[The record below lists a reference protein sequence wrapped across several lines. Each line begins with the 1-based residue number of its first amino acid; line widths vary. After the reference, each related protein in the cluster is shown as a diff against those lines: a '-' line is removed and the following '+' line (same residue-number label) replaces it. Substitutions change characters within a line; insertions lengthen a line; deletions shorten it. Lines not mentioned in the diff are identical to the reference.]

1 MVKRKS
7 LDDTD
12 PECGK
17 GIPFPIQTFLW
28 RQTSAFLR
36 PKLGKQYEASCV
48 SFERVLVE
56 NKLHGLSPALSEAI
70 QSISRWELVQAALP
84 HVLHC
89 TAILLSNRN
98 KLGHQDKL
106 GVAETKLLHTL
117 HWMLLE
123 AAQECNHEP
132 SLGHGWS
139 GGSSS
144 SAFLQ
149 PLGMGN
155 QGSPPGRVGQ
165 SCPGSGTG
173 SGSGVPRRS
182 GSLEEDEHARNKLF
196 HKSMATVELF
206 VFLFAPLI
214 HRIKES
220 DLTFRLASGL
230 VLWQPMWEH
239 RQPDVPAF
247 SALIKPVRNIV
258 TAKRN
263 SPVNNQCSPC
273 GSSNQGQM
281 GFQVVCETA
290 QSDSSSPGAGEQ
302 SCRRGNSVERGGPSR
317 PQAPPHDKGVSKK
330 KTSAPVGI
338 PFSLAQR
345 ARYATYFDVAVLRC
359 LLQPHWTEE
368 GVHWAL
374 MFYLQR
380 LRQILEERPE
390 RPPEPLIPPLPRPR
404 SSSMV
409 AATPSLVNT
418 HKTQDM
424 SLKSNE
430 EAKSLSSETFSKV
443 SMTNLRRPA
452 VPDLSSD
459 LGMNLF
465 KKFKNRREDRE
476 RKGSIPFHH
485 TGKKRQRRM
494 GVPFLLH
501 DDHLDVSP
509 TRSTFSFGSFS
520 GVGDDRRALERG
532 GWQATIMGKFTR
544 RGSSDTAADADS
556 LSVKHSHSHHSLL
569 RDLPDHSN
577 SHSDNTVHAKGDVRS
592 QISTITMATFNTTV
606 ASFNVGYADF
616 FTEHMKKLCNP
627 VSIPEIPTEPLACA
641 NLPRSFTDSCIN
653 YSCLEEGDSI
663 EGTNNFILKN
673 GMLDLT
679 AILRALYAVL
689 THDISSRIC
698 DVSLNIIDCLLQL
711 GVVPGMGKKLTK
723 PKDKE
728 NDEMRLPKEGANQ
741 SLGGAQGGVSGGC
754 MGAAP
759 GGGGGDGGGGS
770 GGSGGGSGGSGGGS
784 RDDVTENKKKDGKD
798 DGSLLSTHRL
808 ALTMLIK
815 IVKSLGCAYGCGEG
829 HRGLSGDRLRMQ
841 AQNCLTNLY
850 KLDKVQFR
858 QTMRDYVNKDSLNNI
873 VDFLHALL
881 GFCMEPVTDKYG
893 SAGER
898 SRREKK
904 RNLDKAGFGNN
915 FTTGDNKSLAQN
927 MEAVVVGCMFK
938 SLITRCA
945 STTHELHSPENLGL
959 YCDIRQLVQFIKES
973 HGNVFRRVALS
984 ALLDSA
990 EKLATAKKP
999 EEKEEIV
1006 IIKQTMPRRSEVGVS
1021 GEKGA
1026 QPSTAADECRSCI
1039 SSRPPQTPEHDDQIP
1054 GALLGRKDF
1063 WRKMFKSQSA
1073 ASDTSSQSEQDTS
1086 ECTTAHSGTTTD
1098 RRSRSRSR
1106 RISLRKKLKLPI
1118 GNWLKR
1124 SSLSGL
1130 TDGVEDLLDISSVD
1144 RLSFIRQSSKVKFTS
1159 NVKLSEVG
1167 GVEYGR
1173 DEEENFFKRLGKWR
1187 SGRRNPSKLHHT
1199 EEKDGP
1205 QGFQERLAA
1214 SQEAMKNKNVV
1225 NLGAIRQGMKRFQF
1239 LLNCC
1244 EPGTIPDAS
1253 ILAAALDLEAPVV
1266 ARASLFLECARFVHR
1281 CNRGNWPEWMKGHH
1295 VNITKRGLSRGR
1307 SPIVGNKRNQKLQW
1321 NAAKHFCQWGDA
1333 IGTRLSELCHSDS
1346 ESPANI
1352 LGFIYDEETKRRMR
1366 KEDEEEDFLDDNTV
1380 NPTKCGCPF
1389 ALKMAACQL
1398 LLEITTFLRETFP
1411 CLPRP
1416 RTEPQVDLDSGR
1428 LRLNPELG
1436 RHRYERK
1443 ISFAGILDDEDGHDS
1458 LNSSSHTLKSDTPS
1472 DEKKVQE
1479 PLAPIRKIRIGG
1491 SRLLQ
1496 IKGAR
1501 SFKVKKGGSL
1511 SSIRRAGSLKST
1523 KMPRQDSESENDEG
1537 LLSQSRDT
1545 VTDIGS
1551 PWSTSEPSIEPE
1563 GSGGTGGPED
1573 NYHRNMSWLHIMI
1586 LLCNQQSFICT
1597 HVEFCHPRC
1606 YQHHSRS
1613 CARLVRAVKLLY
1625 GETVDSLREDR
1636 AGNVSGRAKRNKE
1649 CSDKS
1654 SLRTP
1659 SMKRRPT
1666 DSNADGKKDTGML
1679 KYIRNQVM
1687 SLAPAPLSLLIKAA
1701 PILTEDMYGDVQPAA
1716 WELLLSV
1723 DEHMA
1728 AAAAAMFLLCAVKV
1742 PDAVTE
1748 MMMAEFQHAEAS
1760 QRINSVFKFY
1770 TLWRFRYQVWPRMEE
1785 GAQQIFKIP
1794 PPSINFTLPSPI
1806 LGMPCVPM
1814 FDPPWVPSNTGSVQD
1829 PINEDNSKSFSAR
1842 AVSRSHQRAE
1852 HILKN
1857 LQQEE
1862 EKRRLGRE
1870 ASIIT
1875 AIPVA
1880 QEACYEPTCGPPP
1893 EQEEEEEAVNLAS
1906 RRMSVTPSC
1915 ASSNSH
1921 RNYSFRRGS
1930 VWSVRSVA
1938 SAEDEENA
1946 TEHTPTHHMLQ
1957 PPQAVFPACIC
1968 AAVLPIVHLMEDGE
1982 VREDGVAV
1990 SAVAQQI
1997 LWNCLIEDPALV
2009 LRHFLEKLTV
2019 SNRQDE
2025 LMYMLRKLLMNI
2037 GDLPAQTSHILFN
2050 YLVGLIM
2057 YFVRTPCEWGMDAI
2071 SATLTFLWEVVGYVE
2086 GLFFK
2091 DLKQTMKKEQCEVK
2105 LLVTASMPGTKT
2117 LVVHGQNECDI
2128 PTQLPVHEDT
2138 QFEALLKECLEF
2150 FNIPEA
2156 RSAHYFLMD
2165 KRWNLIH
2172 YSKTFVRDIYPFR
2185 RSVSPQ
2191 LNLVHMLPEK
2201 GQELIQK
2208 QVFSR
2213 KLEEVGRVLFLISL
2227 TQNMPAVHKQSH
2239 VSLLQED
2246 LLRLPSFPRTA
2257 IDGEFSLF
2265 SEPQGKELFGLDTLH
2280 KVLWIKLLEEMF
2292 LGMPSEYP
2300 WGDEIMLFLNVFNGA
2315 LLLHPE
2321 DSSLLRQYTAT
2332 AINTAVHFNH
2342 LFSLSGYQW
2351 ILPTMLQAYADYE
2364 SNPLLRQGIEFCCRQ
2379 FYILHRKPFI
2389 LQLFAS
2395 VAPLLEF
2402 TTSTSTGLS
2411 KGVSAQCLFDLLV
2424 SLEGETLDAL
2434 DALELVKAEKPL
2446 RSLDFCYGNEDL
2458 AFSITESIKLC
2469 VTVVAYAPESFRS
2482 LQMLMVLEALVPC
2495 FLQKLKSNTMT
2506 MESASAARDEIA
2518 AIAALATSLQALLYS
2533 SETLTRPMT
2542 APQLSRCDQGHKG
2555 ATTANHAMSGGPN
2568 TSRLVS
2574 NIRDNLHLLEEGQG
2588 MPREELDE
2596 RIAREEFRRPRESL
2610 LNICTEFYKH
2620 CGPRLKILQNV
2631 AGEPRVTALE
2641 LLDIKSHMRLAEIA
2655 HALLKLAPY
2664 DTLTME
2670 SRGLRRYITEMLPIT
2685 DWSAETV
2692 RPALILILKRLDRM
2706 FNKIHKMP
2714 TLRCA
2719 RPQAL
2724 CTRSV
2729 AALRALYSFTTVPLL
2744 WRNSGVKSSSCLPV
2758 SSLAGHATPWGVSLF
2773 LSPVSAAASLGMC
2786 APACV
2791 CPSDLDVVCLRRTA
2805 KVVRLLLL
2813 ALLIDVFVSSS
2824 VSAFTRQPIISFLP
2838 HLRSLINV
2846 CVNLVMGVVGPS
2858 SVADGLPLLHLSPYL
2873 SPPLP
2878 FSTAVVRLVALQI
2891 QALKDDFPLSHV
2903 ISPFTNQ
2910 ERREG
2915 MLLNLLIPFV
2925 LTVGSGSKGQ
2935 SPGTQ
2940 DSPHLEQPEHVQ
2952 DQELHAG
2959 CLPAHCSTPGD
2970 QGKDLRREG
2979 LAESTSQAAYLAL
2992 KVVLVCFE
3000 RQLGNQWYRLSL
3012 QVKEMALRKVGGL
3025 AFWDFIDFI
3034 VRTRIPI
3041 FVLLRPYIQCK
3052 LLTQPADSQE
3062 EITARHH
3069 IADQLERRFIPR
3081 PLCKS
3086 SLFAEFNNELKI
3098 LKEAVHSGSAYQGK
3112 TSISTVGTSTS
3123 AYRLSLATM
3132 SRSNT
3137 GTGTVWEQESQP
3149 SRQPSQDTL
3158 SRTDEDEEPEQEE
3171 NDSISIPSVVSEHEA
3186 FLPRIISQRR
3196 FSSYATGNAS
3206 AQSEPGTRSTMLP
3219 SQSEPNVLDESQGLE
3234 EGNLSRVASVQSEP
3248 GQQNLLL
3255 QPPLG
3260 RNRGLR
3266 QLRRPL
3272 LSIPKNEPRGAGRSG
3287 ARLSATRRSI
3297 QPKNKI
3303 LATHGGDQKRV
3314 VTFTET
3320 QQEAQTKP
3328 PVPAGADAQPE
3339 VRKAS
3344 PAPPSTPPAS
3354 SGASF
3359 SATVKA
3365 DLHSPSRKQLSIS
3378 TESKEKREQW
3388 SLRSS
3393 LSPRGSISRGST
3405 PTPPSR
3411 SCSPVPPPHPIS
3423 RTCSPLPPPPL
3434 PILGIH
3440 PCANFPQQG
3449 ASSCS
3454 TPESPEDLDT
3464 TALLGRNTDTLLHIS
3479 EDNGGTENPLLV
3491 PLLVPL
3497 LSPRH
3502 SPALPSRRSPLPLSP
3517 VDLDLDE
3524 SHV

>member
-7 LDDTD
+7 LDENE

-17 GIPFPIQTFLW
+17 GVPFPIQTFLW

-89 TAILLSNRN
+89 TSILLSNRN

-139 GGSSS
+139 GGGSGSS

-149 PLGMGN
+149 LN
-155 QGSPPGRVGQ
+155 QSSSPGA
-165 SCPGSGTG
+165 PGSGSALGG
-173 SGSGVPRRS
+173 SGPQR
-182 GSLEEDEHARNKLF
+182 GSSLMEEDEHARTKLF
-196 HKSMATVELF
+196 HKSMVTVELF

-230 VLWQPMWEH
+230 VIWQPMWEH
-239 RQPDVPAF
+239 RQPDIAAF
-247 SALIKPVRNIV
+247 TSLIKPVRNIV

-273 GSSNQGQM
+273 GSGNPGPT
-281 GFQVVCETA
+281 GFQVVCEAA
-290 QSDSSSPGAGEQ
+290 QSDSSSPAAGER
-302 SCRRGNSVERGGPSR
+302 SCRRGNSVEKGGPS
-317 PQAPPHDKGVSKK
+317 QQPPLVKGPSKK
-330 KTSAPVGI
+330 KTSAPAGL
-338 PFSLAQR
+338 PTSLAQR

-359 LLQPHWTEE
+359 LLQPHWLEE

-374 MFYLQR
+374 MYYLQR

-390 RPPEPLIPPLPRPR
+390 RTSEPLVAPLPRPR

-424 SLKSNE
+424 SLKCNE
-430 EAKSLSSETFSKV
+430 EGKSLSSETFARV
-443 SMTNLRRPA
+443 SLTNLRRQA

-459 LGMNLF
+459 LGMNIF
-465 KKFKNRREDRE
+465 KKFKNRRDDRE
-476 RKGSIPFHH
+476 RKGSIPYHH
-485 TGKKRQRRM
+485 AGKKRQRRM

-501 DDHLDVSP
+501 EDHLDVSP

-520 GVGDDRRALERG
+520 GLGDDRRVVDRG

-544 RGSSDTAADADS
+544 RGSTDTAADADS
-556 LSVKHSHSHHSLL
+556 LSAKHSHSHHSLL
-569 RDLPDHSN
+569 RDMPDHSN
-577 SHSDNTVHAKGDVRS
+577 SHSDNTVKEVRS
-592 QISTITMATFNTTV
+592 QISTITMAAFNTTV

-627 VSIPEIPTEPLACA
+627 VAVPELPVEPLACA
-641 NLPRSFTDSCIN
+641 NLPRSLTDSCIN
-653 YSCLEEGDSI
+653 YSCLEEGENI
-663 EGTNNFILKN
+663 EGTNNFVLKN

-689 THDISSRIC
+689 SHDISSRVC
-698 DVSLNIIDCLLQL
+698 DVALNLIDCLLQL
-711 GVVPGMGKKLTK
+711 GVVPGMGKKLSK
-723 PKDKE
+723 PDNKE
-728 NDEMRLPKEGANQ
+728 NLEARSKDSASQGLG
-741 SLGGAQGGVSGGC
+741 GGAQGGGPIA
-754 MGAAP
+754 GA
-759 GGGGGDGGGGS
+759 GGGGDGGGGGG
-770 GGSGGGSGGSGGGS
+770 GGSGGGSGQGSK
-784 RDDVTENKKKDGKD
+784 DDVKNNKDNDKKEETSG
-798 DGSLLSTHRL
+798 LSTHRL
-808 ALTMLIK
+808 ALCMLIK

-850 KLDKVQFR
+850 KLDKLQFR
-858 QTMRDYVNKDSLNNI
+858 QTMRDHVNKDSLNNI

-881 GFCMEPVTDKYG
+881 GFCMEPITDKYG

-898 SRREKK
+898 SRRAKK
-904 RNLDKAGFGNN
+904 RNIDKAGFGNN
-915 FTTGDNKSLAQN
+915 FTTGDNKSVAQN

-959 YCDIRQLVQFIKES
+959 YCDIRQLVQFIKEA

-990 EKLATAKKP
+990 EKVTAAKKP
-999 EEKEEIV
+999 DDKEEG
-1006 IIKQTMPRRSEVGVS
+1006 KQAGLRSE
-1021 GEKGA
+1021 E
-1026 QPSTAADECRSCI
+1026 
-1039 SSRPPQTPEHDDQIP
+1039 QIP

-1130 TDGVEDLLDISSVD
+1130 ADGVEDLLDISSVD

-1159 NVKLSEVG
+1159 AVKLSEG
-1167 GVEYGR
+1167 GAAGPEYGR

-1205 QGFQERLAA
+1205 HSFQERLAA
-1214 SQEAMKNKNVV
+1214 SQEALKNKNVV

-1295 VNITKRGLSRGR
+1295 VNITKKGLSRGR
-1307 SPIVGNKRNQKLQW
+1307 SPTVGNKRNQKLQW

-1352 LGFIYDEETKRRMR
+1352 LGFIYDEESKRRMR
-1366 KEDEEEDFLDDNTV
+1366 KEDEDEDYLDDNTV

-1416 RTEPQVDLDSGR
+1416 RAEPLVDLDSCR
-1428 LRLNPELG
+1428 LRLDPELG

-1458 LNSSSHTLKSDTPS
+1458 LNSSSHTLKSDTTC
-1472 DEKKVQE
+1472 DDKKSQE
-1479 PLAPIRKIRIGG
+1479 AQAPVRKIRIGG

-1501 SFKVKKGGSL
+1501 SFRVKKGGSL

-1523 KMPRQDSESENDEG
+1523 KLSRQDSESENEEG
-1537 LLSQSRDT
+1537 LLSQTQSRDT

-1551 PWSTSEPSIEPE
+1551 PFSTSEPSIEPE
-1563 GSGGTGGPED
+1563 GPSSGGAED

-1597 HVEFCHPRC
+1597 HVDYCHPRC

-1613 CARLVRAVKLLY
+1613 CARLVRAIKLVY
-1625 GETVDSLREDR
+1625 GETVDSLREDS
-1636 AGNVSGRAKRNKE
+1636 ATSGNIGARAKKTKE

-1654 SLRTP
+1654 CLRTP

-1666 DSNADGKKDTGML
+1666 DSNTEGKKDTGML

-1687 SLAPAPLSLLIKAA
+1687 SLSPAPLSLLTKAA
-1701 PILTEDMYGDVQPAA
+1701 PILTDDMYGDIQPAA

-1728 AAAAAMFLLCAVKV
+1728 AAAAALFLLCAVKV
-1742 PDAVTE
+1742 PDTVTE
-1748 MMMAEFQHAEAS
+1748 MMMAEFQHQEAC
-1760 QRINSVFKFY
+1760 QRINSILKFY

-1806 LGMPCVPM
+1806 LGMPCVPI
-1814 FDPPWVPSNTGSVQD
+1814 FDPPWVPQNTGSVQD
-1829 PINEDNSKSFSAR
+1829 PINEDQSKSFSAR

-1880 QEACYEPTCGPPP
+1880 QEACYEPTCSPPP
-1893 EQEEEEEAVNLAS
+1893 EQEEEAEEVVNLAS
-1906 RRMSVTPSC
+1906 RRLSVSPSC

-1930 VWSVRSVA
+1930 VWSVRSLA
-1938 SAEDEENA
+1938 SVEDEENT

-2025 LMYMLRKLLMNI
+2025 LIYMLRKLLLNI

-2172 YSKTFVRDIYPFR
+2172 YSKTYVRDIYPFR

-2191 LNLVHMLPEK
+2191 LNLVHMLPDK

-2227 TQNMPAVHKQSH
+2227 TQHMPAVHKQSH

-2257 IDGEFSLF
+2257 IDAEFSLF
-2265 SEPQGKELFGLDTLH
+2265 NEPQGKELFGLDTLH

-2300 WGDEIMLFLNVFNGA
+2300 WGDEMMLFLNVFNGA

-2321 DSSLLRQYTAT
+2321 DSALLRQYTAT

-2351 ILPTMLQAYADYE
+2351 ILPTMLQVYADYE
-2364 SNPLLRQGIEFCCRQ
+2364 SDPLLRQGIEFCCRQ
-2379 FYILHRKPFI
+2379 FYILHRKPFV

-2424 SLEGETLDAL
+2424 SLEGETQDAL

-2458 AFSITESIKLC
+2458 TFSITEAIKLC

-2495 FLQKLKSNTMT
+2495 FLQKLKSNTTT

-2533 SETLTRPMT
+2533 SEALTRPMT
-2542 APQLSRCDQGHKG
+2542 APQMSRCDQGHKG
-2555 ATTANHAMSGGPN
+2555 GTTANHAMAGGVN
-2568 TSRLVS
+2568 T
-2574 NIRDNLHLLEEGQG
+2574 RDNLHLLEEGQG

-2631 AGEPRVTALE
+2631 AGEPRVIALE

-2670 SRGLRRYITEMLPIT
+2670 SRGLRRYIMEMLPIT
-2685 DWSAETV
+2685 DWSSEAV

-2724 CTRSV
+2724 CTRRQV
-2729 AALRALYSFTTVPLL
+2729 E
-2744 WRNSGVKSSSCLPV
+2744 WE
-2758 SSLAGHATPWGVSLF
+2758 
-2773 LSPVSAAASLGMC
+2773 AASNLIEGI
-2786 APACV
+2786 
-2791 CPSDLDVVCLRRTA
+2791 CLT
-2805 KVVRLLLL
+2805 LQ
-2813 ALLIDVFVSSS
+2813 
-2824 VSAFTRQPIISFLP
+2824 RQPIISFLP

-2925 LTVGSGSKGQ
+2925 LTVGSGSK
-2935 SPGTQ
+2935 
-2940 DSPHLEQPEHVQ
+2940 DSPHLEQPEIFLLLQTVINILLPPRIISTSRTKNFML
-2952 DQELHAG
+2952 DAS
-2959 CLPAHCSTPGD
+2959 PAHCSTPGD
-2970 QGKDLRREG
+2970 PGKDLRREG

-3000 RQLGNQWYRLSL
+3000 RSLGNQWYRLSL

-3041 FVLLRPYIQCK
+3041 FVLLRPFIQCK

-3158 SRTDEDEEPEQEE
+3158 SRTDEDDEE

-3186 FLPRIISQRR
+3186 FLPRVMSQRR
-3196 FSSYATGNAS
+3196 FSSHATGTA
-3206 AQSEPGTRSTMLP
+3206 AAPPEGPRTTMLP
-3219 SQSEPNVLDESQGLE
+3219 SQSEPNVLDESQGLLQ

-3248 GQQNLLL
+3248 GQQNLLI

-3260 RNRGLR
+3260 RKRGLR

-3272 LSIPKNEPRGAGRSG
+3272 LSIPKNEPRGRSG
-3287 ARLSATRRSI
+3287 ARLSTTRRSI
-3297 QPKNKI
+3297 QPKNKP
-3303 LATHGGDQKRV
+3303 LAQGDQKRS
-3314 VTFTET
+3314 VTFTEN
-3320 QQEAQTKP
+3320 QGAAGKP
-3328 PVPAGADAQPE
+3328 PTPGTAEPPADG
-3339 VRKAS
+3339 RRAS
-3344 PAPPSTPPAS
+3344 PAPSKSPTLEVPPA
-3354 SGASF
+3354 F
-3359 SATVKA
+3359 SAMVTA
-3365 DLHSPSRKQLSIS
+3365 DLHGPASTQVAPAIS
-3378 TESKEKREQW
+3378 SKERREQW
-3388 SLRSS
+3388 GLRSS
-3393 LSPRGSISRGST
+3393 LSPPPVRLPPLHPDAPVPDLLPAAPLPHLLPSA
-3405 PTPPSR
+3405 PVPHLLPPPSP
-3411 SCSPVPPPHPIS
+3411 SGSVPHLLPPPSPSGSVPYLLPPPSPAARAERGPGSGPAPTGAAPAPAVCPGAPPDPREPRGRGHGGPIAARRRPPAAERGRRHREPAAHPPYCP
-3423 RTCSPLPPPPL
+3423 RRPPRRSPRRPPPPPL
-3434 PILGIH
+3434 P
-3440 PCANFPQQG
+3440 PCPCPPWTWTWTSPTFEGGGGPSGYLQG
-3449 ASSCS
+3449 A
-3454 TPESPEDLDT
+3454 T
-3464 TALLGRNTDTLLHIS
+3464 G
-3479 EDNGGTENPLLV
+3479 
-3491 PLLVPL
+3491 
-3497 LSPRH
+3497 
-3502 SPALPSRRSPLPLSP
+3502 
-3517 VDLDLDE
+3517 
-3524 SHV
+3524 

>member
-7 LDDTD
+7 LDENE

-48 SFERVLVE
+48 ALLGGNRPAPVCPTGFATLGASFERVLVE
-56 NKLHGLSPALSEAI
+56 NKLHGLSPELSEAI

-89 TAILLSNRN
+89 TSILLSNRN

-123 AAQECNHEP
+123 AAHECNHEP

-139 GGSSS
+139 AGGSSSS

-149 PLGMGN
+149 PVGN
-155 QGSPPGRVGQ
+155 QGSSPGAPLG
-165 SCPGSGTG
+165 SCAGSSALGGSGPQHG
-173 SGSGVPRRS
+173 SSL
-182 GSLEEDEHARNKLF
+182 LEEDENARAKLF
-196 HKSMATVELF
+196 NKSMATVELF

-220 DLTFRLASGL
+220 DLNFRLASGL
-230 VLWQPMWEH
+230 VIWQPMWEH
-239 RQPDVPAF
+239 RQPDIPAF
-247 SALIKPVRNIV
+247 TLLIKPIRNIV

-263 SPVNNQCSPC
+263 SPVNNQCSPG
-273 GSSNQGQM
+273 GSANPGPMNANISLYCPSQSQ
-281 GFQVVCETA
+281 GFQVVCEA
-290 QSDSSSPGAGEQ
+290 ARSDSSSSPASAEQ
-302 SCRRGNSVERGGPSR
+302 SCRRGNSVEKGGPS
-317 PQAPPHDKGVSKK
+317 QQPPPVKGPSKK
-330 KTSAPVGI
+330 KTSAPAGL
-338 PFSLAQR
+338 PASLAQR

-359 LLQPHWTEE
+359 LLQTHWTEE

-374 MFYLQR
+374 MYYLQR

-390 RPPEPLIPPLPRPR
+390 RVAEPLAAPLPRPR

-409 AATPSLVNT
+409 AAAPSLVNT
-418 HKTQDM
+418 QKTQDM
-424 SLKSNE
+424 SLKCNE
-430 EAKSLSSETFSKV
+430 EEKSLSTETFAKV
-443 SMTNLRRPA
+443 SLTNLRRQA
-452 VPDLSSD
+452 VPDLASD
-459 LGMNLF
+459 LGMNIF

-494 GVPFLLH
+494 GMPFLLH
-501 DDHLDVSP
+501 EDQLDVSP

-520 GVGDDRRALERG
+520 GLGDDRRALDRG
-532 GWQATIMGKFTR
+532 GWQATFMGKFTR
-544 RGSSDTAADADS
+544 RGSTDTAADADS
-556 LSVKHSHSHHSLL
+556 LNAKHSHSHHSLL
-569 RDLPDHSN
+569 RDMPDHSN
-577 SHSDNTVHAKGDVRS
+577 SHSDNAVKEVRS
-592 QISTITMATFNTTV
+592 QISTITMAAFNTTV

-616 FTEHMKKLCNP
+616 FTEHMKRLCNP
-627 VSIPEIPTEPLACA
+627 VAVPEMPVEPLACA

-653 YSCLEEGDSI
+653 YSFLEEGENI
-663 EGTNNFILKN
+663 EGTNNFVLKN

-679 AILRALYAVL
+679 AVLRALYAVL
-689 THDISSRIC
+689 SHDISSRIC
-698 DVSLNIIDCLLQL
+698 DVTLNIIDCLLQL
-711 GVVPGMGKKLTK
+711 GVVPGMGKKLSK
-723 PKDKE
+723 AENKE
-728 NDEMRLPKEGANQ
+728 NQEARAKDAAGQGLG
-741 SLGGAQGGVSGGC
+741 GGAQGG
-754 MGAAP
+754 GAVP
-759 GGGGGDGGGGS
+759 GAGGGGDGGSGGGGGGG
-770 GGSGGGSGGSGGGS
+770 GGSGGGSGQGSK
-784 RDDVTENKKKDGKD
+784 DDVKNNKDNDKKEE
-798 DGSLLSTHRL
+798 GSSFSTHRL

-841 AQNCLTNLY
+841 AQNCLTSLY
-850 KLDKVQFR
+850 KLDRVQFR
-858 QTMRDYVNKDSLNNI
+858 QTMREYVNKDSLNNI

-881 GFCMEPVTDKYG
+881 GFCMEPITDKYG
-893 SAGER
+893 SA
-898 SRREKK
+898 
-904 RNLDKAGFGNN
+904 DKAGFGNN
-915 FTTGDNKSLAQN
+915 FTTGDNKSVAQN

-959 YCDIRQLVQFIKES
+959 YCDIRQLVQFIKEA

-990 EKLATAKKP
+990 EKITTAKKTD
-999 EEKEEIV
+999 EKEEA
-1006 IIKQTMPRRSEVGVS
+1006 KQSGGRS
-1021 GEKGA
+1021 
-1026 QPSTAADECRSCI
+1026 DE
-1039 SSRPPQTPEHDDQIP
+1039 QIP

-1159 NVKLSEVG
+1159 AVKLSEGGAV
-1167 GVEYGR
+1167 GVEYTR

-1205 QGFQERLAA
+1205 HGFQEHLAA

-1352 LGFIYDEETKRRMR
+1352 LGYIFDEETKRRMR
-1366 KEDEEEDFLDDNTV
+1366 KEDEEEDYLDDNTV

-1398 LLEITTFLRETFP
+1398 LLEITTFQRETFP

-1416 RTEPQVDLDSGR
+1416 RTEPLVDLDSCR
-1428 LRLNPELG
+1428 LRLDPELG

-1458 LNSSSHTLKSDTPS
+1458 LNSSSHTLKSDTTC
-1472 DEKKVQE
+1472 DEKKGQE
-1479 PLAPIRKIRIGG
+1479 AQAPIRKIRIGG

-1501 SFKVKKGGSL
+1501 SFRVKKGGSL

-1523 KMPRQDSESENDEG
+1523 KLSRQDSESENEEG
-1537 LLSQSRDT
+1537 LLSQTHSRDT
-1545 VTDIGS
+1545 VTDIGETFLTETS
-1551 PWSTSEPSIEPE
+1551 DPFSTSEPSIEPE
-1563 GSGGTGGPED
+1563 GQSSGGTED

-1597 HVEFCHPRC
+1597 HIDFCHPRC

-1613 CARLVRAVKLLY
+1613 CARLVRAIKLVY
-1625 GETVDSLREDR
+1625 GETVDSLREDS
-1636 AGNVSGRAKRNKE
+1636 AISGHIMARAKKNKE
-1649 CSDKS
+1649 SSDKS
-1654 SLRTP
+1654 CLRTP

-1666 DSNADGKKDTGML
+1666 DPNTEGKKDTGML

-1687 SLAPAPLSLLIKAA
+1687 SLSPAPLSLLIKAA
-1701 PILTEDMYGDVQPAA
+1701 PILTDDMYGDIQPAA

-1748 MMMAEFQHAEAS
+1748 MMMAELHHQEAC
-1760 QRINSVFKFY
+1760 QRINSILKFY
-1770 TLWRFRYQVWPRMEE
+1770 TLWRFRYEVWPRMEE

-1806 LGMPCVPM
+1806 LGMPCVPI
-1814 FDPPWVPSNTGSVQD
+1814 FDPPWVPLNTGSVQD
-1829 PINEDNSKSFSAR
+1829 PINEDQSKSFSAR

-1875 AIPVA
+1875 AIPVV
-1880 QEACYEPTCGPPP
+1880 QEACYEPTCSPPP
-1893 EQEEEEEAVNLAS
+1893 EQEEEAEEVVNLTS
-1906 RRMSVTPSC
+1906 RRLSVSPSC

-1930 VWSVRSVA
+1930 VWSVRSLA
-1938 SAEDEENA
+1938 SAEDEENT

-1957 PPQAVFPACIC
+1957 PPQSVFPACIC

-1990 SAVAQQI
+1990 SAVAKQI

-2025 LMYMLRKLLMNI
+2025 LMYMLRKLLLNI

-2172 YSKTFVRDIYPFR
+2172 YNKTYVRDIYPFR

-2227 TQNMPAVHKQSH
+2227 TQHMPNVHKQSH

-2257 IDGEFSLF
+2257 IDAEFSLF
-2265 SEPQGKELFGLDTLH
+2265 NEPQGKELFGLDTLH

-2292 LGMPSEYP
+2292 VGMPSEYP
-2300 WGDEIMLFLNVFNGA
+2300 WGDEMMLFLNVFNGA

-2332 AINTAVHFNH
+2332 AINTAIHFNH

-2351 ILPTMLQAYADYE
+2351 ILPTMLQVYADYE
-2364 SNPLLRQGIEFCCRQ
+2364 SNPLLRQGIAFCCRQ

-2402 TTSTSTGLS
+2402 TTNTSTGLS

-2424 SLEGETLDAL
+2424 SLEGESQDAL

-2458 AFSITESIKLC
+2458 AFSISEAIKLC

-2495 FLQKLKSNTMT
+2495 FLQKLKSNTVT

-2542 APQLSRCDQGHKG
+2542 APQMSRCDQGHKG
-2555 ATTANHAMSGGPN
+2555 GTAANHAMSGGVN
-2568 TSRLVS
+2568 T
-2574 NIRDNLHLLEEGQG
+2574 RDNLHLLEEGQG

-2670 SRGLRRYITEMLPIT
+2670 SRGLRRYIMEMLPIT
-2685 DWSAETV
+2685 DWSSEAV

-2714 TLRCA
+2714 TLR
-2719 RPQAL
+2719 RQ
-2724 CTRSV
+2724 V
-2729 AALRALYSFTTVPLL
+2729 EWEAA
-2744 WRNSGVKSSSCLPV
+2744 
-2758 SSLAGHATPWGVSLF
+2758 SSLIEGI
-2773 LSPVSAAASLGMC
+2773 
-2786 APACV
+2786 
-2791 CPSDLDVVCLRRTA
+2791 CLT
-2805 KVVRLLLL
+2805 LQ
-2813 ALLIDVFVSSS
+2813 
-2824 VSAFTRQPIISFLP
+2824 RQPIISFLP

-2891 QALKDDFPLSHV
+2891 QALKEDFPLSHV

-2925 LTVGSGSKGQ
+2925 LTVGSGSK
-2935 SPGTQ
+2935 
-2940 DSPHLEQPEHVQ
+2940 DSPHLEPPEIFLLLQTVINILLPPRIISTSRTKNFML
-2952 DQELHAG
+2952 DAS
-2959 CLPAHCSTPGD
+2959 PAHCSTPGD
-2970 QGKDLRREG
+2970 TGKDLRREG
-2979 LAESTSQAAYLAL
+2979 LAESTGQAAYLAL

-3000 RQLGNQWYRLSL
+3000 RALGNQWYRLSL

-3041 FVLLRPYIQCK
+3041 FVLLRPFIQCK

-3137 GTGTVWEQESQP
+3137 GTGTVWEQDSQP

-3158 SRTDEDEEPEQEE
+3158 SRTDEDDEE
-3171 NDSISIPSVVSEHEA
+3171 NDSVSIPSVVSEHDA
-3186 FLPRIISQRR
+3186 FLPQVITQRR
-3196 FSSYATGNAS
+3196 FSSHATGSVAPQPE
-3206 AQSEPGTRSTMLP
+3206 AHRTTMLP
-3219 SQSEPNVLDESQGLE
+3219 SHSEPNVLDESQGLLQ

-3248 GQQNLLL
+3248 GQQNLLI

-3260 RNRGLR
+3260 RKRGLR
-3266 QLRRPL
+3266 QSLPPPPPIPASPL
-3272 LSIPKNEPRGAGRSG
+3272 FA
-3287 ARLSATRRSI
+3287 
-3297 QPKNKI
+3297 
-3303 LATHGGDQKRV
+3303 HGDQKRS
-3314 VTFTET
+3314 VTFTESPG
-3320 QQEAQTKP
+3320 QQP
-3328 PVPAGADAQPE
+3328 PTPSSAEPPAEGS
-3339 VRKAS
+3339 KAS
-3344 PAPPSTPPAS
+3344 PAFSKSPTLEVPSAS
-3354 SGASF
+3354 
-3359 SATVKA
+3359 SATVTA
-3365 DLHSPSRKQLSIS
+3365 DLHTPAISQQQGEERAVGPPEQPLASTLYIPPLHSNAPIPYLLPSAPFPDLLPSAPFPDLLPSCLIPHLLSS
-3378 TESKEKREQW
+3378 A
-3388 SLRSS
+3388 
-3393 LSPRGSISRGST
+3393 
-3405 PTPPSR
+3405 PTPPRAGHSAR
-3411 SCSPVPPPHPIS
+3411 AGS
-3423 RTCSPLPPPPL
+3423 
-3434 PILGIH
+3434 
-3440 PCANFPQQG
+3440 
-3449 ASSCS
+3449 SSCS
-3454 TPESPEDLDT
+3454 STASPSPFPPSAPTGPQRLRESPGDEET
-3464 TALLGRNTDTLLHIS
+3464 TALLPRSANLLHLS
-3479 EDNGGTENPLLV
+3479 EEDGTENPLLT
-3491 PLLVPL
+3491 PL
-3497 LSPRH
+3497 LSH
-3502 SPALPSRRSPLPLSP
+3502 LSPRRSPLPLSP
-3517 VDLDLDE
+3517 IDLDLDE

>member
-7 LDDTD
+7 LDENE

-56 NKLHGLSPALSEAI
+56 NKLHGLSPELSEAI

-89 TAILLSNRN
+89 TSILLSNRN

-123 AAQECNHEP
+123 AAHECNHEP

-139 GGSSS
+139 AGGSSSS

-149 PLGMGN
+149 PVGN
-155 QGSPPGRVGQ
+155 QGSSPGAPLG
-165 SCPGSGTG
+165 SCAGSSALGGSGPQHG
-173 SGSGVPRRS
+173 SSL
-182 GSLEEDEHARNKLF
+182 LEEDENARAKLF
-196 HKSMATVELF
+196 NKSMATVELF

-220 DLTFRLASGL
+220 DLNFRLASGL
-230 VLWQPMWEH
+230 VIWQPMWEH
-239 RQPDVPAF
+239 RQPDIPAF
-247 SALIKPVRNIV
+247 TLLIKPIRNIV

-263 SPVNNQCSPC
+263 SPVNNQCSPG
-273 GSSNQGQM
+273 GSANPGPMSQ
-281 GFQVVCETA
+281 GFQVVCEA
-290 QSDSSSPGAGEQ
+290 ARSDSSSSPASAEQ
-302 SCRRGNSVERGGPSR
+302 SCRRGNSVEKGGPS
-317 PQAPPHDKGVSKK
+317 QQPPPVKGPSKK
-330 KTSAPVGI
+330 KTSAPAGL
-338 PFSLAQR
+338 PASLAQR

-359 LLQPHWTEE
+359 LLQTHWTEE

-374 MFYLQR
+374 MYYLQR

-390 RPPEPLIPPLPRPR
+390 RVAEPLAAPLPRPR

-409 AATPSLVNT
+409 AAAPSLVNT
-418 HKTQDM
+418 QKTQDM
-424 SLKSNE
+424 SLKCNE
-430 EAKSLSSETFSKV
+430 EEKSLSTETFAKV
-443 SMTNLRRPA
+443 SLTNLRRQA
-452 VPDLSSD
+452 VPDLASD
-459 LGMNLF
+459 LGMNIF

-494 GVPFLLH
+494 GMPFLLH
-501 DDHLDVSP
+501 EDQLDVSP

-520 GVGDDRRALERG
+520 GLGDDRRALDRG
-532 GWQATIMGKFTR
+532 GWQATFMGKFTR
-544 RGSSDTAADADS
+544 RGSTDTAADADS
-556 LSVKHSHSHHSLL
+556 LNAKHSHSHHSLL
-569 RDLPDHSN
+569 RDMPDHSN
-577 SHSDNTVHAKGDVRS
+577 SHSDNAVKEVRS
-592 QISTITMATFNTTV
+592 QISTITMAAFNTTV

-616 FTEHMKKLCNP
+616 FTEHMKRLCNP
-627 VSIPEIPTEPLACA
+627 VAVPEMPVEPLACA

-653 YSCLEEGDSI
+653 YSFLEEGENI
-663 EGTNNFILKN
+663 EGTNNFVLKN

-679 AILRALYAVL
+679 AVLRALYAVL
-689 THDISSRIC
+689 SHDISSRIC
-698 DVSLNIIDCLLQL
+698 DVTLNIIDCLLQL
-711 GVVPGMGKKLTK
+711 GVVPGMGKKLSK
-723 PKDKE
+723 AENKE
-728 NDEMRLPKEGANQ
+728 NQEARAKDAAGQGLG
-741 SLGGAQGGVSGGC
+741 GGAQGG
-754 MGAAP
+754 GAVP
-759 GGGGGDGGGGS
+759 GAGGGGDGGSGGGGGGG
-770 GGSGGGSGGSGGGS
+770 GGSGGGSGQGSK
-784 RDDVTENKKKDGKD
+784 DDVKNNKDNDKKEE
-798 DGSLLSTHRL
+798 GSSFSTHRL

-841 AQNCLTNLY
+841 AQNCLTSLY
-850 KLDKVQFR
+850 KLDRVQFR
-858 QTMRDYVNKDSLNNI
+858 QTMREYVNKDSLNNI

-881 GFCMEPVTDKYG
+881 GFCMEPITD
-893 SAGER
+893 
-898 SRREKK
+898 
-904 RNLDKAGFGNN
+904 NKAGFGNN
-915 FTTGDNKSLAQN
+915 FTTGDNKSVAQN

-959 YCDIRQLVQFIKES
+959 YCDIRQLVQFIKEA

-990 EKLATAKKP
+990 EKITTAKKTD
-999 EEKEEIV
+999 EKEEA
-1006 IIKQTMPRRSEVGVS
+1006 KQSGGRS
-1021 GEKGA
+1021 
-1026 QPSTAADECRSCI
+1026 DE
-1039 SSRPPQTPEHDDQIP
+1039 QIP

-1159 NVKLSEVG
+1159 AVKLSEGGAV
-1167 GVEYGR
+1167 GVEYTR
-1173 DEEENFFKRLGKWR
+1173 DEEENFFKRLG
-1187 SGRRNPSKLHHT
+1187 PH
-1199 EEKDGP
+1199 
-1205 QGFQERLAA
+1205 GFQEHLAA

-1352 LGFIYDEETKRRMR
+1352 LGYIFDEETKRRMR
-1366 KEDEEEDFLDDNTV
+1366 KEDEEEDYLDDNTV

-1398 LLEITTFLRETFP
+1398 LLEITTFQRETFP

-1416 RTEPQVDLDSGR
+1416 RTEPLVDLDSCR
-1428 LRLNPELG
+1428 LRLDPELG

-1458 LNSSSHTLKSDTPS
+1458 LNSSSHTLKSDTTC
-1472 DEKKVQE
+1472 DEKKGQE
-1479 PLAPIRKIRIGG
+1479 AQDDLSPLPSSPAPIRKIRIGG

-1501 SFKVKKGGSL
+1501 SFRVKKGGSL

-1523 KMPRQDSESENDEG
+1523 KLSRQDSESENEEG
-1537 LLSQSRDT
+1537 LLSQTHSRDT

-1551 PWSTSEPSIEPE
+1551 PFSTSEPSIEPE
-1563 GSGGTGGPED
+1563 GQSSGGTED

-1597 HVEFCHPRC
+1597 HIDFCHPRC

-1613 CARLVRAVKLLY
+1613 CARLVRAIKLVY
-1625 GETVDSLREDR
+1625 GETVDSLREDS
-1636 AGNVSGRAKRNKE
+1636 AISGHIMARAKKNKE
-1649 CSDKS
+1649 SSDKS
-1654 SLRTP
+1654 CLRTP

-1666 DSNADGKKDTGML
+1666 DPNTEGKKDTGML

-1687 SLAPAPLSLLIKAA
+1687 SLSPAPLSLLIKAA
-1701 PILTEDMYGDVQPAA
+1701 PILTDDMYGDIQPAA

-1748 MMMAEFQHAEAS
+1748 MMMAELHHQEAC
-1760 QRINSVFKFY
+1760 QRINSILKFY
-1770 TLWRFRYQVWPRMEE
+1770 TLWRFRYEVWPRMEE

-1806 LGMPCVPM
+1806 LGMPCVPI
-1814 FDPPWVPSNTGSVQD
+1814 FDPPWVPLNTGSVQD
-1829 PINEDNSKSFSAR
+1829 PINEDQSKSFSAR

-1875 AIPVA
+1875 AIPVV
-1880 QEACYEPTCGPPP
+1880 QEACYEPTCSPPP
-1893 EQEEEEEAVNLAS
+1893 EQEEEAEEVVNLTS
-1906 RRMSVTPSC
+1906 RRLSVSPSC

-1930 VWSVRSVA
+1930 VWSVRSLA
-1938 SAEDEENA
+1938 SAEDEENT

-1957 PPQAVFPACIC
+1957 PPQSVFPACIC

-1990 SAVAQQI
+1990 SAVAKQI

-2025 LMYMLRKLLMNI
+2025 LMYMLRKLLLNI

-2172 YSKTFVRDIYPFR
+2172 YNKTYVRDIYPFR

-2227 TQNMPAVHKQSH
+2227 TQHMPNVHKQSH

-2257 IDGEFSLF
+2257 IDAEFSLF
-2265 SEPQGKELFGLDTLH
+2265 NEPQGKELFGLDTLH

-2292 LGMPSEYP
+2292 VGMPSEYP
-2300 WGDEIMLFLNVFNGA
+2300 WGDEMMLFLNVFNGA

-2332 AINTAVHFNH
+2332 AINTAIHFNH

-2351 ILPTMLQAYADYE
+2351 ILPTMLQVYADYE
-2364 SNPLLRQGIEFCCRQ
+2364 SNPLLRQGIAFCCRQ

-2402 TTSTSTGLS
+2402 TTNTSTGLS

-2424 SLEGETLDAL
+2424 SLEGESQDAL

-2458 AFSITESIKLC
+2458 AFSISEAVKLC

-2495 FLQKLKSNTMT
+2495 FLQKLKSNTVT

-2542 APQLSRCDQGHKG
+2542 APQMSRCDQGHKG
-2555 ATTANHAMSGGPN
+2555 GTAANHAMSGGVN
-2568 TSRLVS
+2568 T
-2574 NIRDNLHLLEEGQG
+2574 RDNLHLLEEGQG

-2670 SRGLRRYITEMLPIT
+2670 SRGLRRYVMEMLPIT
-2685 DWSAETV
+2685 DWSSEAV

-2714 TLRCA
+2714 TLR
-2719 RPQAL
+2719 RQ
-2724 CTRSV
+2724 V
-2729 AALRALYSFTTVPLL
+2729 EWEAA
-2744 WRNSGVKSSSCLPV
+2744 
-2758 SSLAGHATPWGVSLF
+2758 SSLIEGI
-2773 LSPVSAAASLGMC
+2773 
-2786 APACV
+2786 
-2791 CPSDLDVVCLRRTA
+2791 CLT
-2805 KVVRLLLL
+2805 LQ
-2813 ALLIDVFVSSS
+2813 
-2824 VSAFTRQPIISFLP
+2824 RQPIISFLP

-2891 QALKDDFPLSHV
+2891 QALKEDFPLSHV

-2925 LTVGSGSKGQ
+2925 LTVGSGSK
-2935 SPGTQ
+2935 
-2940 DSPHLEQPEHVQ
+2940 DSPHLEPPEIFLLLQTVINILLPPRIISTSRTKNFML
-2952 DQELHAG
+2952 DAS
-2959 CLPAHCSTPGD
+2959 PAHCSTPGD
-2970 QGKDLRREG
+2970 TGKDLRREG
-2979 LAESTSQAAYLAL
+2979 LAESTGQAAYLAL

-3000 RQLGNQWYRLSL
+3000 RALGNQWYRLSL

-3041 FVLLRPYIQCK
+3041 FVLLRPFIQCK

-3137 GTGTVWEQESQP
+3137 GTGTVWEQDSQP

-3158 SRTDEDEEPEQEE
+3158 SRTDEDDEE
-3171 NDSISIPSVVSEHEA
+3171 NDSVSIPSVVSEHEA
-3186 FLPRIISQRR
+3186 FLPQVITQRR
-3196 FSSYATGNAS
+3196 FSSHATGSVAPQPE
-3206 AQSEPGTRSTMLP
+3206 AHRTTMLP
-3219 SQSEPNVLDESQGLE
+3219 SH
-3234 EGNLSRVASVQSEP
+3234 RVASVQSEP
-3248 GQQNLLL
+3248 GQQNLLI

-3260 RNRGLR
+3260 RKRGLR

-3272 LSIPKNEPRGAGRSG
+3272 LSIPKNEPRSRSG
-3287 ARLSATRRSI
+3287 ARLSTTRRSI
-3297 QPKNKI
+3297 QPKNKP
-3303 LATHGGDQKRV
+3303 LAHGDQKRS
-3314 VTFTET
+3314 VTFTESPG
-3320 QQEAQTKP
+3320 QQP
-3328 PVPAGADAQPE
+3328 PTPSSAEPPAEGS
-3339 VRKAS
+3339 KAS
-3344 PAPPSTPPAS
+3344 PAFSKSPTLEVPSAS
-3354 SGASF
+3354 SAMV
-3359 SATVKA
+3359 TA
-3365 DLHSPSRKQLSIS
+3365 DLHTPAIS
-3378 TESKEKREQW
+3378 QVIPTISSKEKREQW
-3388 SLRSS
+3388 GLRSS
-3393 LSPRGSISRGST
+3393 LSPPPSISRPST

-3411 SCSPVPPPHPIS
+3411 TCSPLPLS
-3423 RTCSPLPPPPL
+3423 RTCSPLVLSRTSSPLPPPL
-3434 PILGIH
+3434 PVLGTA
-3440 PCANFPQQG
+3440 PG
-3449 ASSCS
+3449 AGSSSCS
-3454 TPESPEDLDT
+3454 STASPSPFPPSAPTRAAQAQGEPRRRRDDGASASQRQPAASERGRRHGEPPPHPAAVTPLTPQVT
-3464 TALLGRNTDTLLHIS
+3464 PATLPHRP
-3479 EDNGGTENPLLV
+3479 GPG
-3491 PLLVPL
+3491 
-3497 LSPRH
+3497 
-3502 SPALPSRRSPLPLSP
+3502 
-3517 VDLDLDE
+3517 
-3524 SHV
+3524 

>member
-7 LDDTD
+7 LDENE

-17 GIPFPIQTFLW
+17 GVPFPIQTFLW

-89 TAILLSNRN
+89 TSILLSNRN

-117 HWMLLE
+117 HWMLLD

-132 SLGHGWS
+132 IMGPGWS
-139 GGSSS
+139 RGGSGS

-149 PLGMGN
+149 PVGN
-155 QGSPPGRVGQ
+155 QGSSPGV
-165 SCPGSGTG
+165 PG
-173 SGSGVPRRS
+173 SGSGSALGGS
-182 GSLEEDEHARNKLF
+182 GPQHGSSLLEDDEHARTKLF

-230 VLWQPMWEH
+230 VIWQPMWEH
-239 RQPDVPAF
+239 RQPDIPAF
-247 SALIKPVRNIV
+247 TSLIKPVRNIV

-273 GSSNQGQM
+273 GSGNPSPM
-281 GFQVVCETA
+281 GFQVVCEAA
-290 QSDSSSPGAGEQ
+290 QSDSSSPAAGEQ
-302 SCRRGNSVERGGPSR
+302 SCRRGNSVDKGGTSQ
-317 PQAPPHDKGVSKK
+317 QAPPSKGPSKK
-330 KTSAPVGI
+330 KTSAPAGL
-338 PFSLAQR
+338 PPSLSQR

-374 MFYLQR
+374 MYYLQR
-380 LRQILEERPE
+380 LRQIMEERPE
-390 RPPEPLIPPLPRPR
+390 RNPEPLVTPLPRPR

-424 SLKSNE
+424 SLKCNE
-430 EAKSLSSETFSKV
+430 EGKSLSTETFAKV
-443 SMTNLRRPA
+443 SLTNLRRQA

-459 LGMNLF
+459 LGMNIF

-501 DDHLDVSP
+501 EDHLDVSP

-520 GVGDDRRALERG
+520 GLGDERRALDRG

-544 RGSSDTAADADS
+544 RGSTDTAADADS
-556 LSVKHSHSHHSLL
+556 LSAKHSHSHHSLL
-569 RDLPDHSN
+569 RDMPDHSN
-577 SHSDNTVHAKGDVRS
+577 SHSDNTVKEVRS
-592 QISTITMATFNTTV
+592 QISTITMAAFNTTV

-627 VSIPEIPTEPLACA
+627 VAMPEIPAEPLACA

-653 YSCLEEGDSI
+653 YSCPEEGENI
-663 EGTNNFILKN
+663 EGTNNFVLKN

-689 THDISSRIC
+689 SHDISSRIC
-698 DVSLNIIDCLLQL
+698 DVALNIIDCLLQL
-711 GVVPGMGKKLTK
+711 GVVPGMGKKLSK
-723 PKDKE
+723 PDNKE
-728 NDEMRLPKEGANQ
+728 NQEARAKDSVSQGLT
-741 SLGGAQGGVSGGC
+741 GGVQGGGSIS
-754 MGAAP
+754 
-759 GGGGGDGGGGS
+759 GDGGGGG
-770 GGSGGGSGGSGGGS
+770 GGSGGGSGQGSK
-784 RDDVTENKKKDGKD
+784 DDVKNNKDNEKTDENSG
-798 DGSLLSTHRL
+798 LSTHRL

-841 AQNCLTNLY
+841 
-850 KLDKVQFR
+850 
-858 QTMRDYVNKDSLNNI
+858 
-873 VDFLHALL
+873 
-881 GFCMEPVTDKYG
+881 
-893 SAGER
+893 
-898 SRREKK
+898 
-904 RNLDKAGFGNN
+904 
-915 FTTGDNKSLAQN
+915 
-927 MEAVVVGCMFK
+927 
-938 SLITRCA
+938 
-945 STTHELHSPENLGL
+945 
-959 YCDIRQLVQFIKES
+959 
-973 HGNVFRRVALS
+973 
-984 ALLDSA
+984 
-990 EKLATAKKP
+990 
-999 EEKEEIV
+999 
-1006 IIKQTMPRRSEVGVS
+1006 
-1021 GEKGA
+1021 
-1026 QPSTAADECRSCI
+1026 
-1039 SSRPPQTPEHDDQIP
+1039 
-1054 GALLGRKDF
+1054 
-1063 WRKMFKSQSA
+1063 
-1073 ASDTSSQSEQDTS
+1073 
-1086 ECTTAHSGTTTD
+1086 
-1098 RRSRSRSR
+1098 
-1106 RISLRKKLKLPI
+1106 
-1118 GNWLKR
+1118 
-1124 SSLSGL
+1124 
-1130 TDGVEDLLDISSVD
+1130 
-1144 RLSFIRQSSKVKFTS
+1144 
-1159 NVKLSEVG
+1159 
-1167 GVEYGR
+1167 
-1173 DEEENFFKRLGKWR
+1173 
-1187 SGRRNPSKLHHT
+1187 
-1199 EEKDGP
+1199 
-1205 QGFQERLAA
+1205 
-1214 SQEAMKNKNVV
+1214 
-1225 NLGAIRQGMKRFQF
+1225 
-1239 LLNCC
+1239 
-1244 EPGTIPDAS
+1244 
-1253 ILAAALDLEAPVV
+1253 
-1266 ARASLFLECARFVHR
+1266 
-1281 CNRGNWPEWMKGHH
+1281 
-1295 VNITKRGLSRGR
+1295 
-1307 SPIVGNKRNQKLQW
+1307 
-1321 NAAKHFCQWGDA
+1321 
-1333 IGTRLSELCHSDS
+1333 
-1346 ESPANI
+1346 
-1352 LGFIYDEETKRRMR
+1352 
-1366 KEDEEEDFLDDNTV
+1366 
-1380 NPTKCGCPF
+1380 
-1389 ALKMAACQL
+1389 
-1398 LLEITTFLRETFP
+1398 
-1411 CLPRP
+1411 
-1416 RTEPQVDLDSGR
+1416 
-1428 LRLNPELG
+1428 
-1436 RHRYERK
+1436 
-1443 ISFAGILDDEDGHDS
+1443 
-1458 LNSSSHTLKSDTPS
+1458 
-1472 DEKKVQE
+1472 
-1479 PLAPIRKIRIGG
+1479 
-1491 SRLLQ
+1491 
-1496 IKGAR
+1496 
-1501 SFKVKKGGSL
+1501 
-1511 SSIRRAGSLKST
+1511 
-1523 KMPRQDSESENDEG
+1523 
-1537 LLSQSRDT
+1537 SRDT

-1551 PWSTSEPSIEPE
+1551 PFSTSEPSIEPE
-1563 GSGGTGGPED
+1563 GQSSGGTED

-1597 HVEFCHPRC
+1597 HIDFCHPRC
-1606 YQHHSRS
+1606 YQHHGRS
-1613 CARLVRAVKLLY
+1613 CARLVRAIKLVY
-1625 GETVDSLREDR
+1625 GESVDSLRDDSS
-1636 AGNVSGRAKRNKE
+1636 AAHTGGRAKKNKE

-1654 SLRTP
+1654 CLRTP
-1659 SMKRRPT
+1659 SMKRKPNDNST
-1666 DSNADGKKDTGML
+1666 EGKKDTGML

-1687 SLAPAPLSLLIKAA
+1687 SLSPAPLSLLIKAA
-1701 PILTEDMYGDVQPAA
+1701 PILTDGMYGDIQPAA

-1748 MMMAEFQHAEAS
+1748 MMTAEFQHQEAC
-1760 QRINSVFKFY
+1760 QRINSILKFY

-1806 LGMPCVPM
+1806 LGMPCVPI
-1814 FDPPWVPSNTGSVQD
+1814 FDPPWVPQTTGSVQD
-1829 PINEDNSKSFSAR
+1829 PINEDQSKSFSAR

-1880 QEACYEPTCGPPP
+1880 QEACYEPTCSPPP
-1893 EQEEEEEAVNLAS
+1893 EQEEEAEEVVNLAS
-1906 RRMSVTPSC
+1906 RRLSVSPSC

-1930 VWSVRSVA
+1930 VWSIRSLA
-1938 SAEDEENA
+1938 SAEDEENT

-1957 PPQAVFPACIC
+1957 PPQSVFPACIC

-2025 LMYMLRKLLMNI
+2025 LIYMLRKLLLNI
-2037 GDLPAQTSHILFN
+2037 GDMPAQTSHILFN

-2071 SATLTFLWEVVGYVE
+2071 SATLTFLWEVVVYVE

-2138 QFEALLKECLEF
+2138 QFDALLKECLEF
-2150 FNIPEA
+2150 FNIPDA

-2172 YSKTFVRDIYPFR
+2172 YNKTYVRDIYPFR

-2227 TQNMPAVHKQSH
+2227 TQRIPSMHKQSH

-2257 IDGEFSLF
+2257 IDAEFSLF
-2265 SEPQGKELFGLDTLH
+2265 NEPQGKELFGFDTLH

-2300 WGDEIMLFLNVFNGA
+2300 WGDEMMLFLNVFNGA

-2351 ILPTMLQAYADYE
+2351 ILPTMLQVYADYE

-2379 FYILHRKPFI
+2379 FYILHRKPFV

-2411 KGVSAQCLFDLLV
+2411 KGVSAQCLFDLMV

-2458 AFSITESIKLC
+2458 AFSISEAIKLC
-2469 VTVVAYAPESFRS
+2469 VTVAAYAPESFRS
-2482 LQMLMVLEALVPC
+2482 FQMLMVLEALVPC
-2495 FLQKLKSNTMT
+2495 YLQKLKSNTVT

-2533 SETLTRPMT
+2533 SESLTRPMT
-2542 APQLSRCDQGHKG
+2542 APQISRGDQGHKG
-2555 ATTANHAMSGGPN
+2555 GTTANHTMSGGIN
-2568 TSRLVS
+2568 T
-2574 NIRDNLHLLEEGQG
+2574 RDNLHLVEEGQG
-2588 MPREELDE
+2588 MPKEELDE
-2596 RIAREEFRRPRESL
+2596 RNAREEFRRPRESL

-2670 SRGLRRYITEMLPIT
+2670 SRGLRRYIMEMLPIT
-2685 DWSAETV
+2685 DWSSEAV

-2714 TLRCA
+2714 TLR
-2719 RPQAL
+2719 RQ
-2724 CTRSV
+2724 V
-2729 AALRALYSFTTVPLL
+2729 E
-2744 WRNSGVKSSSCLPV
+2744 WE
-2758 SSLAGHATPWGVSLF
+2758 
-2773 LSPVSAAASLGMC
+2773 AASNLIEGI
-2786 APACV
+2786 
-2791 CPSDLDVVCLRRTA
+2791 CLT
-2805 KVVRLLLL
+2805 LQ
-2813 ALLIDVFVSSS
+2813 
-2824 VSAFTRQPIISFLP
+2824 RQPIISFLP

-2925 LTVGSGSKGQ
+2925 LTVGSGSK
-2935 SPGTQ
+2935 
-2940 DSPHLEQPEHVQ
+2940 DSPHLEQPEVFLLLQ
-2952 DQELHAG
+2952 TVINILLPPRIISTSRTKNFMLDAS
-2959 CLPAHCSTPGD
+2959 PAHCSTPGD
-2970 QGKDLRREG
+2970 TGKDLRREG

-3000 RQLGNQWYRLSL
+3000 RSLGNQWYRLSL

-3041 FVLLRPYIQCK
+3041 FVLLRPFIQCK

-3137 GTGTVWEQESQP
+3137 GTGTVWEQDSQP

-3158 SRTDEDEEPEQEE
+3158 SRTDEDDEE
-3171 NDSISIPSVVSEHEA
+3171 NDSMSIPSVVSEHEA
-3186 FLPRIISQRR
+3186 FLPRVMSQRR
-3196 FSSYATGNAS
+3196 FSSHVTGSASLQPEATR
-3206 AQSEPGTRSTMLP
+3206 TTMLP
-3219 SQSEPNVLDESQGLE
+3219 SQSEPNVLDEFQGLLQ
-3234 EGNLSRVASVQSEP
+3234 EGSLSRVASVQSEP
-3248 GQQNLLL
+3248 GQQNLLI

-3260 RNRGLR
+3260 RKRGLR

-3272 LSIPKNEPRGAGRSG
+3272 LSIPKTEPRGRSG
-3287 ARLSATRRSI
+3287 ARLSTTRRSI
-3297 QPKNKI
+3297 QPKNKP
-3303 LATHGGDQKRV
+3303 LETLLDCEAHGDQKRS

-3320 QQEAQTKP
+3320 QNQQACQGTAET
-3328 PVPAGADAQPE
+3328 PAEDA
-3339 VRKAS
+3339 RAS
-3344 PAPPSTPPAS
+3344 PAPSKSPTLEVPPVVT
-3354 SGASF
+3354 
-3359 SATVKA
+3359 ATVNP
-3365 DLHSPSRKQLSIS
+3365 DVRTQGPS
-3378 TESKEKREQW
+3378 
-3388 SLRSS
+3388 
-3393 LSPRGSISRGST
+3393 
-3405 PTPPSR
+3405 
-3411 SCSPVPPPHPIS
+3411 
-3423 RTCSPLPPPPL
+3423 
-3434 PILGIH
+3434 GIR
-3440 PCANFPQQG
+3440 
-3449 ASSCS
+3449 
-3454 TPESPEDLDT
+3454 ESPGDEDT
-3464 TALLGRNTDTLLHIS
+3464 TALLPPCDTLLQLS
-3479 EDNGGTENPLLV
+3479 EDDGTENPLLT
-3491 PLLVPL
+3491 PL
-3497 LSPRH
+3497 LSAPSPHH
-3502 SPALPSRRSPLPLSP
+3502 SSYRFPLPLSP

>member
-7 LDDTD
+7 VDDNE

-89 TAILLSNRN
+89 TSILLSNRN
-98 KLGHQDKL
+98 RLGHQDKL

-117 HWMLLE
+117 HWMLLD

-139 GGSSS
+139 AGSSGGA
-144 SAFLQ
+144 AFPQ
-149 PLGMGN
+149 PVGN
-155 QGSPPGRVGQ
+155 QGSSPVA
-165 SCPGSGTG
+165 PGSRSSSALGG
-173 SGSGVPRRS
+173 SGPQHS
-182 GSLEEDEHARNKLF
+182 GSLLEEDEHACTKLF
-196 HKSMATVELF
+196 YKSMATVELF

-230 VLWQPMWEH
+230 IIWQPMWEH
-239 RQPDVPAF
+239 RQPDIPAF
-247 SALIKPVRNIV
+247 TALIKPVRNIV

-263 SPVNNQCSPC
+263 SPVINQCSPC
-273 GSSNQGQM
+273 GTGNPGPL
-281 GFQVVCETA
+281 GFQVVCEA
-290 QSDSSSPGAGEQ
+290 GQSDSSSSPATGEH
-302 SCRRGNSVERGGPSR
+302 SCRRGNSVEKGGPS
-317 PQAPPHDKGVSKK
+317 QQPPAIKGPSKK
-330 KTSAPVGI
+330 KTSAPAAV
-338 PFSLAQR
+338 PASLSQR

-374 MFYLQR
+374 MYYRQR

-390 RPPEPLIPPLPRPR
+390 RAPEPLVAPLSRPR

-424 SLKSNE
+424 SLKCNE
-430 EAKSLSSETFSKV
+430 EGKSLSTETFTKV
-443 SMTNLRRPA
+443 SLTSLRRQA

-459 LGMNLF
+459 LGMNIF

-509 TRSTFSFGSFS
+509 TRSAFSFGSFS
-520 GVGDDRRALERG
+520 GLGDDRRALDRG

-544 RGSSDTAADADS
+544 RGSTDTAADADS
-556 LSVKHSHSHHSLL
+556 LSTKHSHSHHSLL
-569 RDLPDHSN
+569 RDMPDHSN
-577 SHSDNTVHAKGDVRS
+577 SHSDNTVREVRS
-592 QISTITMATFNTTV
+592 QISTITMAAFNTTV

-616 FTEHMKKLCNP
+616 FTEHMKRLCNP
-627 VSIPEIPTEPLACA
+627 VIVPEMPVEPLACA
-641 NLPRSFTDSCIN
+641 NLPRSLTDSCIN
-653 YSCLEEGDSI
+653 YSCQEEGENI
-663 EGTNNFILKN
+663 EGTNNFVLKN

-679 AILRALYAVL
+679 AVLRALYAVL
-689 THDISSRIC
+689 SHDISSRIC
-698 DVSLNIIDCLLQL
+698 DVALNIIDCLLQL
-711 GVVPGMGKKLTK
+711 GMVPGIGKKLSK
-723 PKDKE
+723 PDNKE
-728 NDEMRLPKEGANQ
+728 NEETRTKDTVGQ
-741 SLGGAQGGVSGGC
+741 GLG
-754 MGAAP
+754 
-759 GGGGGDGGGGS
+759 GGGGGDGGGGGGGG
-770 GGSGGGSGGSGGGS
+770 GGSGGGSGQGSK
-784 RDDVTENKKKDGKD
+784 DDVKNNKDNDKKEEN
-798 DGSLLSTHRL
+798 SCLSTHRL

-841 AQNCLTNLY
+841 AQNCLTSLY
-850 KLDKVQFR
+850 KLDKLQFR

-881 GFCMEPVTDKYG
+881 GFCMEPITDKYG

-898 SRREKK
+898 SRRAKK
-904 RNLDKAGFGNN
+904 RNIDKAGFGNN
-915 FTTGDNKSLAQN
+915 FTTGDNKSVAQN

-959 YCDIRQLVQFIKES
+959 YCDIRQLVQFIKEA

-990 EKLATAKKP
+990 EKVTATKKP
-999 EEKEEIV
+999 EEKDET
-1006 IIKQTMPRRSEVGVS
+1006 KLQAPRRSEAGVS
-1021 GEKGA
+1021 GEKG
-1026 QPSTAADECRSCI
+1026 QVSSAADECRSCI
-1039 SSRPPQTPEHDDQIP
+1039 SSRPPHTPEHEDQIP

-1086 ECTTAHSGTTTD
+1086 DCTTAHSGTTTD

-1118 GNWLKR
+1118 ACRRTTHLPLTLSVLRNWLKR

-1159 NVKLSEVG
+1159 AVKLSE
-1167 GVEYGR
+1167 GVAAGPEYGR
-1173 DEEENFFKRLGKWR
+1173 DEEENFFKRLG
-1187 SGRRNPSKLHHT
+1187 PH
-1199 EEKDGP
+1199 
-1205 QGFQERLAA
+1205 GFQERLAA

-1253 ILAAALDLEAPVV
+1253 ILAAALDLEAPIV

-1333 IGTRLSELCHSDS
+1333 IGTRLSELCHYDS

-1352 LGFIYDEETKRRMR
+1352 LGYIYDEETKRRMR
-1366 KEDEEEDFLDDNTV
+1366 KEDEEEDYLDDNTV

-1416 RTEPQVDLDSGR
+1416 RTEPLVDLDSCR
-1428 LRLNPELG
+1428 LRLDPELG

-1458 LNSSSHTLKSDTPS
+1458 LNSSSHTLKSDTTC
-1472 DEKKVQE
+1472 DDKKTQE
-1479 PLAPIRKIRIGG
+1479 GAVPIRKIRIGG

-1501 SFKVKKGGSL
+1501 SFRVKKGGSL

-1523 KMPRQDSESENDEG
+1523 KMSRQDSESENEEG
-1537 LLSQSRDT
+1537 ILSQTNSRDT

-1551 PWSTSEPSIEPE
+1551 PGSTSEPSIEPE
-1563 GSGGTGGPED
+1563 GQSGSGTED

-1597 HVEFCHPRC
+1597 HIDFCHPRC

-1613 CARLVRAVKLLY
+1613 CARLVRAIKLVY
-1625 GETVDSLREDR
+1625 GETVDSLREDSAATTGIISAR
-1636 AGNVSGRAKRNKE
+1636 AQKNKE

-1654 SLRTP
+1654 CLRTP

-1666 DSNADGKKDTGML
+1666 DTNIEGKKDTGML

-1687 SLAPAPLSLLIKAA
+1687 SLSPAPLSLLIKAA
-1701 PILTEDMYGDVQPAA
+1701 PILTDDMYGDVQPAA
-1716 WELLLSV
+1716 WELLLSM

-1742 PDAVTE
+1742 PDTVTE
-1748 MMMAEFQHAEAS
+1748 MMMAEFQHHEAC
-1760 QRINSVFKFY
+1760 QRINSIFKFY

-1806 LGMPCVPM
+1806 LGMPCVPI
-1814 FDPPWVPSNTGSVQD
+1814 FDPPWVPQNTGSVQD
-1829 PINEDNSKSFSAR
+1829 PINEDQSKSFSAR

-1870 ASIIT
+1870 ASIVT

-1880 QEACYEPTCGPPP
+1880 QEACYEPTCSPPP
-1893 EQEEEEEAVNLAS
+1893 EQEEEAEEVVNLAS
-1906 RRMSVTPSC
+1906 RRLSVSPSC

-1930 VWSVRSVA
+1930 VWSVRSLA
-1938 SAEDEENA
+1938 SAEDEENT

-2025 LMYMLRKLLMNI
+2025 LMYMLRKLLLNI

-2172 YSKTFVRDIYPFR
+2172 YSKTYVRDIYPFR

-2191 LNLVHMLPEK
+2191 LNLVHMMPEK

-2227 TQNMPAVHKQSH
+2227 TQHMPAVHRQSH

-2257 IDGEFSLF
+2257 IDAEFSLF
-2265 SEPQGKELFGLDTLH
+2265 NEPQGKELFGLDTLH

-2300 WGDEIMLFLNVFNGA
+2300 WGDEMMLYLNVFNGA

-2321 DSSLLRQYTAT
+2321 DSALLRQHTAT

-2351 ILPTMLQAYADYE
+2351 ILPTMLQVYADYE
-2364 SNPLLRQGIEFCCRQ
+2364 GNPLLRQGIEFCCRQ

-2402 TTSTSTGLS
+2402 TTSTSSGLS

-2424 SLEGETLDAL
+2424 SLEGETQDAL

-2458 AFSITESIKLC
+2458 AFSISEAIKLC
-2469 VTVVAYAPESFRS
+2469 VTVAAYAPESFRS
-2482 LQMLMVLEALVPC
+2482 FQMLMVLEALVPC
-2495 FLQKLKSNTMT
+2495 FLQKLKSNTVT

-2542 APQLSRCDQGHKG
+2542 APQISRCDQGHKG
-2555 ATTANHAMSGGPN
+2555 GTTANHAMSGGVN
-2568 TSRLVS
+2568 T
-2574 NIRDNLHLLEEGQG
+2574 RDNIHLLEEGQG

-2596 RIAREEFRRPRESL
+2596 RMAREEFRRPRESL

-2670 SRGLRRYITEMLPIT
+2670 SRGLRRYIMEMLPIT
-2685 DWSAETV
+2685 DWSSEAV

-2714 TLRCA
+2714 TLR
-2719 RPQAL
+2719 RQ
-2724 CTRSV
+2724 V
-2729 AALRALYSFTTVPLL
+2729 E
-2744 WRNSGVKSSSCLPV
+2744 WE
-2758 SSLAGHATPWGVSLF
+2758 
-2773 LSPVSAAASLGMC
+2773 AASNLIEGI
-2786 APACV
+2786 
-2791 CPSDLDVVCLRRTA
+2791 CLT
-2805 KVVRLLLL
+2805 LQ
-2813 ALLIDVFVSSS
+2813 
-2824 VSAFTRQPIISFLP
+2824 RQPIISFLP

-2891 QALKDDFPLSHV
+2891 QALKEDFPLSHV

-2925 LTVGSGSKGQ
+2925 LTVGSGSK
-2935 SPGTQ
+2935 
-2940 DSPHLEQPEHVQ
+2940 DSPHLEPPEIFLLLQTVINILLPPRIISTSRTKNFML
-2952 DQELHAG
+2952 DAS
-2959 CLPAHCSTPGD
+2959 PAHCSTPGD
-2970 QGKDLRREG
+2970 TSKDLRREG

-3000 RQLGNQWYRLSL
+3000 RSLGNQWYRLSL

-3041 FVLLRPYIQCK
+3041 FVLLRPFIQCK

-3137 GTGTVWEQESQP
+3137 GTGTVWEQDSQP

-3158 SRTDEDEEPEQEE
+3158 SRTDDDDEE

-3186 FLPRIISQRR
+3186 FLPRVITERR
-3196 FSSYATGNAS
+3196 FSSHATGS
-3206 AQSEPGTRSTMLP
+3206 AAQPPEAPRATMLP
-3219 SQSEPNVLDESQGLE
+3219 SH
-3234 EGNLSRVASVQSEP
+3234 RVASVQSEP
-3248 GQQNLLL
+3248 GQQNLLI

-3260 RNRGLR
+3260 RKRGLR

-3272 LSIPKNEPRGAGRSG
+3272 LSIPKNEPRSRSG
-3287 ARLSATRRSI
+3287 ARLSTTRRSI
-3297 QPKNKI
+3297 QPKNKP
-3303 LATHGGDQKRV
+3303 LETLLDCEAAQGDQKRS

-3320 QQEAQTKP
+3320 QGQQASAGAGKLLTPAEAPMEALKGS
-3328 PVPAGADAQPE
+3328 PVPVKLPTLEVPSSAG
-3339 VRKAS
+3339 V
-3344 PAPPSTPPAS
+3344 T
-3354 SGASF
+3354 
-3359 SATVKA
+3359 A
-3365 DLHSPSRKQLSIS
+3365 DLHSPAKTQALPAKSI
-3378 TESKEKREQW
+3378 KEKREQW
-3388 SLRSS
+3388 GLRSS
-3393 LSPRGSISRGST
+3393 LSPPPSLSRTST

-3411 SCSPVPPPHPIS
+3411 
-3423 RTCSPLPPPPL
+3423 TCSPLRLSRACSPLSRTSSPLPLPVLGTLPTSAPLLPLPPPR
-3434 PILGIH
+3434 IR
-3440 PCANFPQQG
+3440 
-3449 ASSCS
+3449 
-3454 TPESPEDLDT
+3454 ESPGDADT
-3464 TALLGRNTDTLLHIS
+3464 TTLLPRGDTLLQLS
-3479 EDNGGTENPLLV
+3479 EDDGTENPLLT
-3491 PLLVPL
+3491 PL
-3497 LSPRH
+3497 LSAP
-3502 SPALPSRRSPLPLSP
+3502 SPQRSPRRLPFPLSP

>member
-7 LDDTD
+7 LDDGD
-12 PECGK
+12 QESCA

-56 NKLHGLSPALSEAI
+56 NKLHGLSPALTEAI
-70 QSISRWELVQAALP
+70 QSIMRWELVQAALP

-123 AAQECNHEP
+123 AAQECHQDQ
-132 SLGHGWS
+132 GHLWS
-139 GGSSS
+139 GGGSSGSS
-144 SAFLQ
+144 SAFFQ
-149 PLGMGN
+149 PLSN
-155 QGSPPGRVGQ
+155 QSHLEHNGSTP
-165 SCPGSGTG
+165 
-173 SGSGVPRRS
+173 
-182 GSLEEDEHARNKLF
+182 EENEYARAKLY
-196 HKSMATVELF
+196 HKNMATVELF
-206 VFLFAPLI
+206 VFLFAPLVN
-214 HRIKES
+214 RIKES

-230 VLWQPMWEH
+230 VIWQPMWEH

-247 SALIKPVRNIV
+247 SALIKSMRNIV

-263 SPVNNQCSPC
+263 SLVNNQCSLCAPSNPC
-273 GSSNQGQM
+273 PT
-281 GFQVVCETA
+281 VVCESV
-290 QSDSSSPGAGEQ
+290 QSDSSSTSVKAQ
-302 SCRRGNSVERGGPSR
+302 SCRRGNSVERGGTSQQPCDR
-317 PQAPPHDKGVSKK
+317 GLTQKK
-330 KTSAPVGI
+330 LSAPGAISVC
-338 PFSLAQR
+338 QR
-345 ARYATYFDVAVLRC
+345 ARYATFFDVAVLRC

-374 MFYLQR
+374 IFYLQR
-380 LRQILEERPE
+380 LRQILQEKPE
-390 RPPEPLIPPLPRPR
+390 RPPEPPRAPLARPR

-424 SLKSNE
+424 TLKCNE
-430 EAKSLSSETFSKV
+430 EGRSLSSETFSKI
-443 SMTNLRRPA
+443 SITNLRRPA
-452 VPDLSSD
+452 IPDLSTDVS
-459 LGMNLF
+459 MNIF

-494 GVPFLLH
+494 GVPFLMH
-501 DDHLDVSP
+501 EDHLDVSP

-520 GVGDDRRALERG
+520 GLGDDRRPLERG
-532 GWQATIMGKFTR
+532 GWPSTIIGKLTR
-544 RGSSDTAADADS
+544 RGSTDTAGDMDS
-556 LSVKHSHSHHSLL
+556 LGIKHSHSHHN
-569 RDLPDHSN
+569 LPDHSN
-577 SHSDNTVHAKGDVRS
+577 SHSDNAIKEVRS

-606 ASFNVGYADF
+606 ASFNVGYTDF
-616 FTEHMKKLCNP
+616 FTEHIKKLCNP
-627 VSIPEIPTEPLACA
+627 NPIPEMPCEPLACS
-641 NLPRSFTDSCIN
+641 NLPRSLTDSCIN
-653 YSCLEEGDSI
+653 YSCLEERDSI
-663 EGTNNFILKN
+663 EGTNSFILKN
-673 GMLDLT
+673 GMLDLS
-679 AILRALYAVL
+679 AVLRAVYAVL

-698 DVSLNIIDCLLQL
+698 DVALSIIECLLQL
-711 GVVPGMGKKLTK
+711 GVVPSITKKVAK
-723 PKDKE
+723 PEDKVKE
-728 NDEMRLPKEGANQ
+728 ADLSKEGASQ
-741 SLGGAQGGVSGGC
+741 SVGGAHGGVDGGTGAVPSGGS
-754 MGAAP
+754 GD
-759 GGGGGDGGGGS
+759 GDGGGDGGGGES
-770 GGSGGGSGGSGGGS
+770 GSGSKN
-784 RDDVTENKKKDGKD
+784 DIKNNKCNKEED
-798 DGSLLSTHRL
+798 SALSTHRL

-829 HRGLSGDRLRMQ
+829 HRGLSGDRLRTQ
-841 AQNCLTNLY
+841 AQNCLTSLY

-858 QTMRDYVNKDSLNNI
+858 QTMKEYVNKDSLNNI

-881 GFCMEPVTDKYG
+881 GFCMEPITDKYG

-898 SRREKK
+898 SRRANK
-904 RNLDKAGFGNN
+904 RNFDKAGFGNN
-915 FTTGDNKSLAQN
+915 FATGGDKSLAQS

-990 EKLATAKKP
+990 EKLNATKKTEDKEDTKP
-999 EEKEEIV
+999 TAQKSEE
-1006 IIKQTMPRRSEVGVS
+1006 
-1021 GEKGA
+1021 
-1026 QPSTAADECRSCI
+1026 
-1039 SSRPPQTPEHDDQIP
+1039 QIP

-1130 TDGVEDLLDISSVD
+1130 ADGVEDLLDISSVD

-1159 NVKLSEVG
+1159 AVKLSEG
-1167 GVEYGR
+1167 SATEYGHE
-1173 DEEENFFKRLGKWR
+1173 EEENFFKRLGKWR

-1199 EEKDGP
+1199 EEKDGCH
-1205 QGFQERLAA
+1205 GFPERLTSNQDAI
-1214 SQEAMKNKNVV
+1214 KNKNIV

-1307 SPIVGNKRNQKLQW
+1307 SPVAGNKRNNKLQW
-1321 NAAKHFCQWGDA
+1321 NAAKYFYQWGDA

-1352 LGFIYDEETKRRMR
+1352 LGFIYDEESKRRAR
-1366 KEDEEEDFLDDNTV
+1366 KEDEEEDFLDDSTV
-1380 NPTKCGCPF
+1380 NPTKCNCPF
-1389 ALKMAACQL
+1389 ALKMSACQL

-1416 RTEPQVDLDSGR
+1416 RTEPLVDLESCR
-1428 LRLNPELG
+1428 LRLDPELG

-1443 ISFAGILDDEDGHDS
+1443 ISFAGILDDEDSHDS
-1458 LNSSSHTLKSDTPS
+1458 LNSSSHTLKSDTAC
-1472 DEKKVQE
+1472 DEKKSSQE
-1479 PLAPIRKIRIGG
+1479 PLAPTRKIRIGG

-1523 KMPRQDSESENDEG
+1523 KMSRQDSESENDADSDR

-1551 PWSTSEPSIEPE
+1551 SWSASEPSIEPE
-1563 GSGGTGGPED
+1563 GPGSTSGGD
-1573 NYHRNMSWLHIMI
+1573 DYHRNMSWLHIMI

-1597 HVEFCHPRC
+1597 HVDYCHPRC
-1606 YQHHSRS
+1606 YQRHSRS
-1613 CARLVRAVKLLY
+1613 CARLVRAIKLLY
-1625 GETVDSLREDR
+1625 GETVDSLREDSSSSIF
-1636 AGNVSGRAKRNKE
+1636 GTRAKKSKE

-1654 SLRTP
+1654 CLRTP

-1666 DSNADGKKDTGML
+1666 DISAEGKKDAGML
-1679 KYIRNQVM
+1679 KYIRTQVM
-1687 SLAPAPLSLLIKAA
+1687 SLSPAPLSLLIKAA
-1701 PILTEDMYGDVQPAA
+1701 PILTEDMYGDIQPAA

-1748 MMMAEFQHAEAS
+1748 MMMAEFQHQEAS
-1760 QRINSVFKFY
+1760 QRINSVLKFY
-1770 TLWRFRYQVWPRMEE
+1770 TVWRFRYQVWPRMEE

-1814 FDPPWVPSNTGSVQD
+1814 FDPPWVPVNTGTVPDAIS
-1829 PINEDNSKSFSAR
+1829 EDQSKSFSAR

-1857 LQQEE
+1857 MQQED

-1875 AIPVA
+1875 AIPIA
-1880 QEACYEPTCGPPP
+1880 QEACYEPTCSPPP
-1893 EQEEEEEAVNLAS
+1893 EQEEEEDVVNLAS
-1906 RRMSVTPSC
+1906 RRLSVSPSC

-1930 VWSVRSVA
+1930 MWSVRSAV
-1938 SAEDEENA
+1938 SAEDDENT

-1968 AAVLPIVHLMEDGE
+1968 AAVLPIVHLMEDGDI
-1982 VREDGVAV
+1982 REDGVAV
-1990 SAVAQQI
+1990 SAVAQQV

-2025 LMYMLRKLLMNI
+2025 LMYMLRKLLLNI

-2156 RSAHYFLMD
+2156 RSANYFLMD

-2172 YSKTFVRDIYPFR
+2172 YAKTYVRDIYPFR

-2191 LNLVHMLPEK
+2191 LNLVYMEPEK

-2227 TQNMPAVHKQSH
+2227 TQRMPAMHKQSH

-2257 IDGEFSLF
+2257 IDAEFTLF
-2265 SEPQGKELFGLDTLH
+2265 NEPLGKELFGMDTLH

-2321 DSSLLRQYTAT
+2321 DSALLRQYTAT

-2351 ILPTMLQAYADYE
+2351 ILPTMLQTYADYE
-2364 SNPLLRQGIEFCCRQ
+2364 SNPLLRRGIEFCCRQ

-2402 TTSTSTGLS
+2402 TTCTSTGLS
-2411 KGVSAQCLFDLLV
+2411 KGVSAQCLFDLLL
-2424 SLEGETLDAL
+2424 SLEGETTDSL

-2446 RSLDFCYGNEDL
+2446 RSLDFCYGSEDL
-2458 AFSITESIKLC
+2458 TFSISESIKLC

-2495 FLQKLKSNTMT
+2495 YLQKLKSNSQAL
-2506 MESASAARDEIA
+2506 ESVSVARDEIA
-2518 AIAALATSLQALLYS
+2518 AIATLATSLQALLYS
-2533 SETLTRPMT
+2533 VESLTRPMT
-2542 APQLSRCDQGHKG
+2542 APQMSRCDQGHKG
-2555 ATTANHAMSGGPN
+2555 GTAANHTMSGGPN
-2568 TSRLVS
+2568 T
-2574 NIRDNLHLLEEGQG
+2574 RDNLHLLEEGQG

-2655 HALLKLAPY
+2655 HSLLKLAPY

-2685 DWSAETV
+2685 DWSSEAV

-2714 TLRCA
+2714 TLR
-2719 RPQAL
+2719 RQ
-2724 CTRSV
+2724 V
-2729 AALRALYSFTTVPLL
+2729 EWEAA
-2744 WRNSGVKSSSCLPV
+2744 
-2758 SSLAGHATPWGVSLF
+2758 SSLIEGI
-2773 LSPVSAAASLGMC
+2773 
-2786 APACV
+2786 
-2791 CPSDLDVVCLRRTA
+2791 CLT
-2805 KVVRLLLL
+2805 LH
-2813 ALLIDVFVSSS
+2813 
-2824 VSAFTRQPIISFLP
+2824 RQPIISFLP

-2878 FSTAVVRLVALQI
+2878 FSTAVVRLVAMQI
-2891 QALKDDFPLSHV
+2891 QALKDDFPLSQV

-2925 LTVGSGSKGQ
+2925 LTVGSGSK
-2935 SPGTQ
+2935 
-2940 DSPHLEQPEHVQ
+2940 DSPQIEQAEVFLLLQTVINILLPPRIISTSRSKNFVL
-2952 DQELHAG
+2952 DAS
-2959 CLPAHCSTPGD
+2959 PAHCSTPGD
-2970 QGKDLRREG
+2970 TGKDLRREG

-3041 FVLLRPYIQCK
+3041 FVLLRPFIQCK
-3052 LLTQPADSQE
+3052 LLTQPAESQE

-3081 PLCKS
+3081 SLCKS

-3137 GTGTVWEQESQP
+3137 GTGTVWEQDSQP

-3158 SRTDEDEEPEQEE
+3158 SRTDEEEEE

-3186 FLPRIISQRR
+3186 FIPSVITQRR
-3196 FSSYATGNAS
+3196 FSSHATGSAS
-3206 AQSEPGTRSTMLP
+3206 TQPEPGLSTMLP
-3219 SQSEPNVLDESQGLE
+3219 SHSEPNVLDESQGLLE
-3234 EGNLSRVASVQSEP
+3234 EGTLSRVASVQSEP
-3248 GQQNLLL
+3248 GHHNLLL

-3260 RNRGLR
+3260 RKRGLR

-3272 LSIPKNEPRGAGRSG
+3272 LSIPQMQDDCRGRHG
-3287 ARLSATRRSI
+3287 ARLSTTRRSI
-3297 QPKNKI
+3297 QPKNKAVDRI
-3303 LATHGGDQKRV
+3303 HSDQKRS
-3314 VTFTET
+3314 VTFTES
-3320 QQEAQTKP
+3320 QEASRKSPSATPTPNTALLGANGARRPSHSPTATARSETPSPSIRAEQNI
-3328 PVPAGADAQPE
+3328 PAHPQ
-3339 VRKAS
+3339 AS
-3344 PAPPSTPPAS
+3344 PVA
-3354 SGASF
+3354 
-3359 SATVKA
+3359 
-3365 DLHSPSRKQLSIS
+3365 
-3378 TESKEKREQW
+3378 ESKEKQDKG
-3388 SLRSS
+3388 STRSS
-3393 LSPRGSISRGST
+3393 LSPTPSST
-3405 PTPPSR
+3405 PASR
-3411 SCSPVPPPHPIS
+3411 SCSP
-3423 RTCSPLPPPPL
+3423 LPSS
-3434 PILGIH
+3434 
-3440 PCANFPQQG
+3440 FPML
-3449 ASSCS
+3449 S
-3454 TPESPEDLDT
+3454 TPVRLNPAQIRESPEDEET
-3464 TALLGRNTDTLLHIS
+3464 SGLLENTDTSLHMA
-3479 EDNGGTENPLLV
+3479 EEHGTENPLLTS
-3491 PLLVPL
+3491 LLTP
-3497 LSPRH
+3497 H
-3502 SPALPSRRSPLPLSP
+3502 SLSPLPLSP